1 MINTVCIATRGRPP
15 PSICHMRVRR
25 GSKTQAG
32 RLGSL
37 GGALGPGE
45 EALGA
50 GARDPTQT
58 KVRIKRCQR
67 DGRGERNQRFCLLF
81 LTPQERAFCCR
92 GVHILFNLS
101 FNLSF
106 NLPFNLPFNSPFNLP
121 FNLPFQCLT
130 MAQNDRVPRKS
141 DDLLQTCICFLR
153 ENRKTRVSAM
163 T

>member
-37 GGALGPGE
+37 GGALGPGG

-58 KVRIKRCQR
+58 KVRIKVSA
-67 DGRGERNQRFCLLF
+67 GRSGGTKPTFFLLF
-81 LTPQERAFCCR
+81 LTPHKTSIPLQR
-92 GVHILFNLS
+92 GAHSV
-101 FNLSF
+101 
-106 NLPFNLPFNSPFNLP
+106 
-121 FNLPFQCLT
+121 
-130 MAQNDRVPRKS
+130 
-141 DDLLQTCICFLR
+141 
-153 ENRKTRVSAM
+153 
-163 T
+163 